1 VADTDVERPEVSTRA
16 DVALVT
22 RGITVTAAVDSSDDA
37 GLAVRPVGT
46 AAAWRASVRIGD
58 RVDVYWTCGVE
69 ERTLPATVASVEGMP
84 EPVWRLRLTGP
95 PARSQRREAV
105 RGRVELPVALQWPGG
120 SLHGSSVDLSEGGT
134 RVLVQA
140 VGTPPE
146 PGTPVAATLTLE
158 EGISLDLESEV
169 VWHDVGGPTWLVAMR
184 FVRVSDDDRDT
195 LRRRVFRALREE
207 RASIGG

>member
-1 VADTDVERPEVSTRA
+1 MADTHADLPEVSTRA

-37 GLAVRPVGT
+37 GLDVRPVGT
-46 AAAWRASVRIGD
+46 AAAWRASVRPGD
-58 RVDVYWTCGVE
+58 RVDVYWTHGCE
-69 ERTLPATVASVEGMP
+69 ERRLSATVASVEGIP
-84 EPVWRLRLTGP
+84 ELVWRLRPTAP

-105 RGRVELPVALQWPGG
+105 RGRVELPIALRWPGG
-120 SLHGSSVDLSEGGT
+120 SLHGRSVDLSEGGT
-134 RVLVQA
+134 RVLVHG
-140 VGTPPE
+140 VGSPPE
-146 PGTPVAATLTLE
+146 PGSPVATTLTLE

-184 FVRVSDDDRDT
+184 FLSVSDEDRDT

-207 RASIGG
+207 RALIGG